1 MSPRSQFGRR
11 RRDRHTVGS
20 PDSARDLQNLRL
32 AQLPFCQ
39 EKSLVNDMT
48 VNAQNSN
55 AFVAAPQTFGL
66 DARPAMPAMQD
77 NPHRRGTG
85 DAGSLRHIMGL
96 LLRRAGQG
104 GG

>member
-1 MSPRSQFGRR
+1 MEKL
-11 RRDRHTVGS
+11 HW
-20 PDSARDLQNLRL
+20 L

-66 DARPAMPAMQD
+66 DARPAMPAMHD

-96 LLRRAGQG
+96 LLRRAEQG
-104 GG
+104 GADSPSSCRSTLAHDQ

>member
-1 MSPRSQFGRR
+1 
-11 RRDRHTVGS
+11 
-20 PDSARDLQNLRL
+20 
-32 AQLPFCQ
+32 
-39 EKSLVNDMT
+39 MT
-48 VNAQNSN
+48 VNAQKSN
-55 AFVAAPQTFGL
+55 AFVAVPQTFGL

-104 GG
+104 GVDSPSSCRVT